1 MILLI
6 QSNTVLIFRI
16 VFKRMLKSTVT
27 YFFRY
32 QLLSGVTELD
42 RYHDFGVIELEH
54 GVLENQRDD
63 FIKKYAKIIFEG
75 AENEALKAVLKE

>member
-1 MILLI
+1 M
-6 QSNTVLIFRI
+6 
-16 VFKRMLKSTVT
+16 
-27 YFFRY
+27 
-32 QLLSGVTELD
+32 E

-75 AENEALKAVLKE
+75 AEDETLKSILKE